1 MTREELTVAEKLDRY
16 LLYGG
21 QGMPVNESYF
31 NQPMPRTSLRERRRR
46 KGTPVFCF
54 VCGDSHTMLYKTDN
68 GYIRRT
74 CRSACGEKNV
84 RSFKGGVK
92 KMSIPEKEFLSKKK
106 YIYEAIFYPDGRL
119 SIERRAI
126 AYLNKEFVYAKVPGA
141 DELIVVRTRNIYDV
155 DDVELVASNFFL
167 ALQHDHVFFKYYWDR
182 PVVSEDRINEVRKR
196 YLLDQI
202 KDYQTKID
210 ETKIDCEIL
219 CKSYEE
225 SIEKCK
231 IKLEELEKK

>member
-1 MTREELTVAEKLDRY
+1 
-16 LLYGG
+16 
-21 QGMPVNESYF
+21 
-31 NQPMPRTSLRERRRR
+31 
-46 KGTPVFCF
+46 
-54 VCGDSHTMLYKTDN
+54 
-68 GYIRRT
+68 
-74 CRSACGEKNV
+74 
-84 RSFKGGVK
+84 
-92 KMSIPEKEFLSKKK
+92 MSIPEKEFLSKKK
-106 YIYEAIFYPDGRL
+106 CIYETIFYPDGRL
-119 SIERRAI
+119 RVERRAI
-126 AYLNKEFVYAKVPGA
+126 AYLNKEYVYAKVPGA
-141 DELIVVRTRNIYDV
+141 DELIVVRTRNIYDT
-155 DDVELVASNFFL
+155 DDMELVASNFFL

-231 IKLEELEKK
+231 TLLKKLEEK

>member
-1 MTREELTVAEKLDRY
+1 
-16 LLYGG
+16 
-21 QGMPVNESYF
+21 
-31 NQPMPRTSLRERRRR
+31 
-46 KGTPVFCF
+46 
-54 VCGDSHTMLYKTDN
+54 
-68 GYIRRT
+68 
-74 CRSACGEKNV
+74 
-84 RSFKGGVK
+84 
-92 KMSIPEKEFLSKKK
+92 MSIPEKEFLSKKK
-106 YIYEAIFYPDGRL
+106 YIYQAIFYPDGRL
-119 SIERRAI
+119 RIERLAI
-126 AYLNKEFVYAKVPGA
+126 PYLNKEYVYAKVPGA
-141 DELIVVRTRNIYDV
+141 DELIVVRTRNIYDA

-225 SIEKCK
+225 SIEMCK
-231 IKLEELEKK
+231 TMLEELEEK